1 MSIWCYSR
9 VPINILD
16 VTIACWIKQLYYLA
30 RPTLIFMN
38 EMIGYLWVEQ
48 CMGKWVGVHKTKFLK
63 LGICCFQ
70 LLLDFCIH
78 LKYFIKKEFPGAGR
92 KERVR
97 AGWGSP
103 WQRGRGGGE
112 DTQQGVKNSDRPSRS
127 QGKIWGLSLGPCGQ
141 KGGTWACLAH
151 PLDSVLSGNPHLGLF
166 DIKWLQEGQ
175 QLYKYWQ
182 VHGTSEAIKCPIL
195 KFGWLRLL
203 LKNYDIKMEEN
214 IYGKLWSNQV
224 KMEFI
229 YWCKKSVYMH
239 GKFLNP
245 VKM

>member
-1 MSIWCYSR
+1 MLNKAALLFSKTSTNIYEWNDRISLSR
-9 VPINILD
+9 AVYGEMGWSAQNEVFEVGNLLFPTSSGL
-16 VTIACWIKQLYYLA
+16 LY
-30 RPTLIFMN
+30 TFEIF
-38 EMIGYLWVEQ
+38 
-48 CMGKWVGVHKTKFLK
+48 HKK
-63 LGICCFQ
+63 I
-70 LLLDFCIH
+70 I
-78 LKYFIKKEFPGAGR
+78 PWGR
-92 KERVR
+92 KEREGQSR
-97 AGWGSP
+97 LRESLAAGA
-103 WQRGRGGGE
+103 GGGE